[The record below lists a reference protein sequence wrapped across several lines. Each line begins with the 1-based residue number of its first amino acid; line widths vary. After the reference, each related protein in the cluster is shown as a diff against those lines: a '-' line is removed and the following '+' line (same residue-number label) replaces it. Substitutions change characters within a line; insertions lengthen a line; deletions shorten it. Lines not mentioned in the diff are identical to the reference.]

1 MIALEG
7 DINMGNNQIKND
19 AITRQ
24 KDDFAQWYTDVCR
37 KAELMDYSS
46 VKGFIIYRP
55 YGYAIWEEIQHYLDK
70 RFKETGHSNVYM
82 PTVIP
87 ESLLQKEKDHVAGF
101 APECLIANIGGGQ
114 KIDDPLVIRP
124 TSETL
129 FCEHYAKI
137 ISSYRDLPKLY
148 NQWCSVV
155 RWEKTTRPF
164 LRGAEFLWQEGHT
177 MHETEQEARVETL
190 KMLEIYDD
198 LGRDILA
205 IPFMKGRKTDK
216 EKFAGALETYSIE
229 ALMPDG
235 KALQSGTTHYFG
247 VDFSKAF
254 NVTFQGRDGVVHNP
268 HQTSWGVST
277 RLLGAIIMVHGDD
290 NGLVLPPQVAPIQI
304 VVIPIAQQKPGVIP
318 AARELYEL
326 LNKAGYRVKLDE
338 SDHTPGW
345 KFSEYEMKG
354 VPLRVEIGP
363 RDIEKGVVSLVKRND
378 SSKIEINKED
388 LIKEVDVL
396 LKVIQKEMYEKAYR
410 YLLDH
415 VTEVHNI
422 DELKIALEKG
432 GYAKMMWCG
441 EQCCEDKIKELTTA
455 TARCIPFNQIH
466 FDDTCPICGK
476 KAKKV
481 VLFAKA
487 Y

>member
-1 MIALEG
+1 MENA
-7 DINMGNNQIKND
+7 QIKNQ

-24 KDDFAQWYTDVCR
+24 EDDFAQWYTDVCK

-55 YGYAIWEEIQHYLDK
+55 YGYAIWEEIQNYLNK
-70 RFKETGHSNVYM
+70 RFKETGHQNVYM

-87 ESLLQKEKDHVAGF
+87 TSLLQKEKDHIEGF
-101 APECLIANIGGGQ
+101 APETLVANIGGGQ
-114 KIDDPLVIRP
+114 KIDDPLIIRP

-177 MHETEQEARVETL
+177 MHETEEEARTETL

-198 LGRDILA
+198 LGRDLLA
-205 IPFMKGRKTDK
+205 IPFTKGRKTEK

-247 VDFSKAF
+247 QGFAKAF
-254 NVTFQGRDGVVHNP
+254 GIQFQGRDGKLNNP
-268 HQTSWGVST
+268 YQTSWGVST

-290 NGLVLPPQVAPIQI
+290 NGLVLPPYVAPIQA
-304 VVIPIAQQKPGVIP
+304 VVIPVAQQKPGVIP
-318 AARELYEL
+318 AARELEAML
-326 LNKAGYRVKLDE
+326 KEAGVRVLLDE
-338 SDHTPGW
+338 SDKSAGW

-354 VPLRVEIGP
+354 VPIRVEIGP
-363 RDIEKGVVSLVKRND
+363 RDMENGVVTLAKRNTGE
-378 SSKIEINKED
+378 KISVKKED
-388 LIKEVDVL
+388 MVATVKSLMDTIH
-396 LKVIQKEMYEKAYR
+396 KEMYQKAYK

-415 VTEVHNI
+415 VTEVHNLE
-422 DELKIALEKG
+422 ELNAALEKG

-441 EQCCEDKIKELTTA
+441 DEACENKIKELTTA
-455 TARCIPFNQIH
+455 TARCIPFNQIA
-466 FDDTCPICGK
+466 FDDTCPVCGK
-476 KAKKV
+476 KATKV

>member
-1 MIALEG
+1 MANE
-7 DINMGNNQIKND
+7 NQIKNSS
-19 AITRQ
+19 ITRQ
-24 KDDFAQWYTDVCR
+24 EDDFAQWYTDVCK

-55 YGYAIWEEIQHYLDK
+55 YGYAIWEQIQHYLDNK
-70 RFKETGHSNVYM
+70 FKETGHENVYM

-87 ESLLQKEKDHVAGF
+87 TSLLQKEKDHVEGF
-101 APECLIANIGGGQ
+101 APECLVANIGGGAP
-114 KIDDPLVIRP
+114 IEDPLIIRP

-129 FCEHYAKI
+129 FTEHYAKI

-177 MHETEQEARVETL
+177 MHETEQEARTETL

-198 LGRDILA
+198 MGRDLLA
-205 IPFMKGRKTDK
+205 VPFSKGRKTEK
-216 EKFAGALETYSIE
+216 EKFAGAKETYSIE

-247 VDFSKAF
+247 TGFAEAF
-254 NVTFQGRDGVVHNP
+254 GVTFQGRDGKIAYP

-290 NGLVLPPQVAPIQI
+290 NGLVLPPRVAPIQT
-304 VVIPIAQQKPGVIP
+304 VIIPVAANKPGVIP
-318 AARELYEL
+318 AARELFDEI
-326 LNKAGYRVKLDE
+326 KAAGVRVKLDE
-338 SDHTPGW
+338 SDKTPGW

-354 VPLRVEIGP
+354 VPIRVEIGP
-363 RDIEKGVVSLVKRND
+363 RDIEAGNVTLCKRNTGEKITVKREDVVS
-378 SSKIEINKED
+378 EINK
-388 LIKEVDVL
+388 LIDV
-396 LKVIQKEMYEKAYR
+396 IHDEMYKKALA

-415 VTEVHNI
+415 VTEVHNM
-422 DELKIALEKG
+422 DELNAALEKG

-441 EQCCEDKIKELTTA
+441 DEACENKIKELTNA
-455 TARCIPFNQIH
+455 TSRCMPFNQIA
-466 FDDTCPICGK
+466 FDTVCPVCGK
-476 KAKKV
+476 KACKV

>member
-1 MIALEG
+1 ME
-7 DINMGNNQIKND
+7 QIKNQS
-19 AITRQ
+19 ITRQ
-24 KDDFAQWYTDVCR
+24 EDDFAQWYTDVCR

-55 YGYAIWEEIQHYLDK
+55 YGYAIWEQIQAYLDR
-70 RFKETGHSNVYM
+70 RFKETGHENVYM

-87 ESLLQKEKDHVAGF
+87 TSLLQKEKDHVEGF
-101 APECLIANIGGGQ
+101 APECLVATLGGGQ
-114 KIDDPLVIRP
+114 KIDDPLIIRP
-124 TSETL
+124 TSEVL
-129 FCEHYAKI
+129 FTEHYAKI

-177 MHETEQEARVETL
+177 MHESEEEARTEAL

-198 LGRDILA
+198 LGRDVLA
-205 IPFMKGRKTDK
+205 IPFSKGRKTEK
-216 EKFAGALETYSIE
+216 EKFAGAEETYSIE

-247 VDFSKAF
+247 QGFAKAF
-254 NVTFQGRDGVVHNP
+254 GVQFQGRDGKLAYP

-277 RLLGAIIMVHGDD
+277 RLLGALIMVHGDD
-290 NGLVLPPQVAPIQI
+290 NGLVLPPYAAPIQA
-304 VVIPIAQQKPGVIP
+304 VIIPVAQQKPGVIP
-318 AARELYEL
+318 AARELYNL
-326 LNKAGYRVKLDE
+326 LKEAGVRVKLDE
-338 SDHTPGW
+338 SDKSAGW

-354 VPLRVEIGP
+354 IPVRVEIGP
-363 RDIEKGVVSLVKRND
+363 RDIENGVVTLAKRNTGE
-378 SSKIEINKED
+378 KITIKKEE
-388 LIKEVDVL
+388 LVEQIKNLFEV
-396 LKVIQKEMYEKAYR
+396 IHKEMYEKAYR

-415 VTEVHNI
+415 VTEVTNKEEF
-422 DELKIALEKG
+422 DKAMVKG

-441 EQCCEDKIKELTTA
+441 NQCCEDKIKEETNA
-455 TARCIPFNQIH
+455 TARCLPFNQMP
-466 FDDTCPICGK
+466 FGETCPVCGK
-476 KAKKV
+476 KATKV

>member
-1 MIALEG
+1 ME
-7 DINMGNNQIKND
+7 QIKNQS
-19 AITRQ
+19 ITRQ
-24 KDDFAQWYTDVCR
+24 EDDFAQWYTDVCK

-55 YGYAIWEEIQHYLDK
+55 YGYAIWEEIQNYLNK
-70 RFKETGHSNVYM
+70 RFKETGHENVYM

-87 ESLLQKEKDHVAGF
+87 TSLLQKEKDHVEGF
-101 APECLIANIGGGQ
+101 APECLVATLGGGQ
-114 KIDDPLVIRP
+114 PIDDPLIIRP

-129 FCEHYAKI
+129 FTEHYAKI

-177 MHETEQEARVETL
+177 MHETEEEARTEAL

-198 LGRDILA
+198 LGRDVLA
-205 IPFMKGRKTDK
+205 VPFSKGRKTEK
-216 EKFAGALETYSIE
+216 EKFAGAEETYSIE

-247 VDFSKAF
+247 QGFSKAF
-254 NVTFQGRDGVVHNP
+254 GVQFQGRDGKLAYP

-290 NGLVLPPQVAPIQI
+290 NGLVLPPYVAPIQA
-304 VVIPIAQQKPGVIP
+304 VVIPVAQQKPGVIP
-318 AARELYEL
+318 AARELTQMLKE
-326 LNKAGYRVKLDE
+326 AGVRVKLDE
-338 SDHTPGW
+338 SDKTAGW

-354 VPLRVEIGP
+354 VPVRVEIGP
-363 RDIEKGVVSLVKRND
+363 RDIENGVVTLAKRNTGE
-378 SSKIEINKED
+378 KITVKKEEMVETVRS
-388 LIKEVDVL
+388 LMDV
-396 LKVIQKEMYEKAYR
+396 IHKEMYEKAYR

-415 VTEVHNI
+415 VTEVKSM
-422 DELKIALEKG
+422 DEMKDVLENKG
-432 GYAKMMWCG
+432 GYCKMMWCG
-441 EQCCEDKIKELTTA
+441 ERACEDKIKEATNA
-455 TARCIPFNQIH
+455 TARCIPFNQMA
-466 FDDTCPICGK
+466 FDDTCPCCGK
-476 KAKKV
+476 KASKV